1 MVNWMGLFNHSKLL
15 RRMKL
20 NYTSRWIILALD
32 MFLVSLSFFI
42 VVYMRQLMTGNYTL
56 EPDIQLKF
64 ILILIAY
71 LFNAWLFKTYT
82 GVVRY
87 SGIEDSF
94 RLLLMVLSSSV
105 TVMLI
110 NLAGYIFTRVWLFSL
125 VTLCLQGMIVFSFMF
140 FVRLLVKVIYAKF
153 LIIGSK
159 KKNVIMLGAAVNSVV
174 LANAMKAEVEGKY
187 LPVALLD
194 LNGKKNKSINGM
206 PIIPFDESRLV
217 EIFEKHHTRTL
228 IFLATQMNLM
238 KNGLAEKF
246 LNAGIEILQLNQI
259 EEFEGT
265 DDSGKNISTYVHNI
279 QIEDLLGREPIKT
292 DNPAIQQQL
301 KNKVAL
307 ITGAAGSIGSEI
319 VRQLALFGA
328 DQIIMFDQAETPL
341 NTLYLEMKEKFPDA
355 TVIPYMGDIRNLNRL
370 RQVFELYHPHF
381 VYHAA
386 AYKHVPMMELHP
398 VEAILDNV
406 EGTKNV
412 ADFSLK
418 YGVEKFVMISTD
430 KAVNPTNVM
439 GASKRIAEIYVQSL
453 FFKAQASRPDS
464 LYTRF
469 ITTRFGNVLG
479 SNGSVVPLFKEQI
492 AKGGP
497 VTVTH
502 KDIIRY
508 FMTIPEAC
516 NLVLEA
522 GCMGKGGEIYV
533 FDMGKPVRIYDLA
546 KKMISLSGLTLG
558 KDIVITE
565 TGLRPGEKLYE
576 ELLNDKETTLP
587 TYHPKIMIGKV
598 RQYPY
603 EEVINHIEPMLQH
616 ARKGNTLEVVAG
628 MKQLVPEFISRNSVF
643 ESLDRQKVARPVSKM
658 EQ

>member
-1 MVNWMGLFNHSKLL
+1 MVNWIGLFNNSRLL
-15 RRMKL
+15 RKMKL

-32 MFLVSLSFFI
+32 MILVSLSFFI
-42 VVYMRQLMTGNYTL
+42 VVYIRQLMTGNYVL
-56 EPDIQLKF
+56 EPDVQLKF
-64 ILILIAY
+64 ILVFIAY

-94 RLLLMVLSSSV
+94 RLLLMVISSNV
-105 TVMLI
+105 TLI
-110 NLAGYIFTRVWLFSL
+110 LMNLVGYIFSHHGIFSL
-125 VTLCLQGMIVFSFMF
+125 VTLCLQGMMVFSALF
-140 FVRLLVKVIYAKF
+140 FVRLLVKIIYAKF
-153 LIIGSK
+153 LIIGNK

-174 LANAMKAEVEGKY
+174 LANALKAEIEGKY
-187 LPVALLD
+187 QPVALLD
-194 LNGKKNKSINGM
+194 LNGKKDKSINGM
-206 PIIPFDESRLV
+206 PIVAYDENRIG
-217 EIFEKHHTRTL
+217 EIFEKYHTRTL
-228 IFLATQMNLM
+228 IFLATQINLM

-265 DDSGKNISTYVHNI
+265 DDSQKNISTHVHNI

-292 DNPAIQQQL
+292 DNPAIQQQVR
-301 KNKVAL
+301 NKVVL

-319 VRQLALFGA
+319 VRQLAIFGA

-341 NTLYLEMKEKFPDA
+341 NTLYLEMKEKFPET
-355 TVIPYMGDIRNLNRL
+355 TVIPFMGDVRNLRRL
-370 RQVFELYHPHF
+370 EQVFNLYHPHYI
-381 VYHAA
+381 YHAA

-412 ADFSLK
+412 ADYALK
-418 YGVEKFVMISTD
+418 YGAEKFVMISTD

-439 GASKRIAEIYVQSL
+439 GASKRIAEIYIQSL
-453 FFKAQASRPDS
+453 FFMAKQCTPDR
-464 LYTRF
+464 YTRF

-497 VTVTH
+497 LTVTH

-533 FDMGKPVRIYDLA
+533 FDMGSPVKIYDLA

-558 KDIVITE
+558 KDIVIKE

-603 EEVINHIEPMLQH
+603 EEVVKHIGPMLEH
-616 ARKGNTLEVVAG
+616 AHEGRTMEVVAE
-628 MKQLVPEFISRNSVF
+628 MKRLVPEFISRNSVF
-643 ESLDRQKVARPVSKM
+643 ESLDRQKDPKKVNV
-658 EQ
+658 